1 MRDLITYQMKK
12 TPDCLQDFDVVSDE
26 TSSVSH
32 TGGLPILDYVEGLIR
47 REEGLTTLKFQL
59 AEGYP
64 TGRSWGKFAA
74 SSSRSRGR

>member
-1 MRDLITYQMKK
+1 MRDVTNVPDEK

-32 TGGLPILDYVEGLIR
+32 TGGLPIFDYVEGLIR

-59 AEGYP
+59 TEGYP
-64 TGRSWGKFAA
+64 TGRPWGKIAA